1 MSLEE
6 ILKQLPIGDI
16 AKQLDV
22 DNSTAEAAISLALP
36 ALLGGMQA
44 NAQDEKGAASLAKAL
59 NDHKSTSKKKK
70 VSVKEVDTKDGQKIV
85 NNIFGKN
92 TDAVVD
98 KLGAV
103 AEPAGGGIGDLIGK
117 VLPILAPI
125 VLTYLGSQLFN
136 NKKEEEVQAQPVDAI
151 GGLLGNLLGGGQQ
164 QSSGGGDLIGNLLG
178 GLFGGGQQQSA
189 PKASNS
195 NPVGDIVG
203 SLLGNGGGN
212 LIGDVLGGLLGGGKR

>member
-6 ILKQLPIGDI
+6 ILKQLPIADI

-22 DNSTAEAAISLALP
+22 DKSTAEAAVGLALP

-44 NAQDEKGAASLAKAL
+44 NAQDDKGAASLAKAL
-59 NDHKSTSKKKK
+59 NDHKSTTKKK
-70 VSVKEVDTKDGQKIV
+70 VNVKDVDTKDGQKIV
-85 NNIFGKN
+85 KNIFGGN

-125 VLTYLGSQLFN
+125 VLTYLGTQLFSG
-136 NKKEEEVQAQPVDAI
+136 KKEEEVQAQPSNAI
-151 GGLLGNLLGGGQQ
+151 GDLLGGLLGGGGNQ
-164 QSSGGGDLIGNLLG
+164 QSSGGGDLLGNLVG
-178 GLFGGGQQQSA
+178 GLFGGGNQQSQQ
-189 PKASNS
+189 KSSDNGLGDL
-195 NPVGDIVG
+195 VGGLLNNGGGD
-203 SLLGNGGGN
+203 LLGN
-212 LIGDVLGGLLGGGKR
+212 VLGGLLGGGKK